1 MRFDPG
7 TRGEILGA
15 MRIGVSHDRAATSAG
30 VNPRTMR
37 RWRTQGEADIA
48 TGRNTAHARFVQDLH
63 KAESDALGQI
73 ESNMWQQSQEDWRCG
88 AWLLTK
94 KLPSQYG
101 DLAAAE
107 RLAIQQQVVRE
118 LFDFLQ
124 KHVSGG
130 AFNEVC
136 TALVEYGNEEIDDRA
151 LPCPG

>member
-1 MRFDPG
+1 
-7 TRGEILGA
+7 

-48 TGRNTAHARFVQDLH
+48 AGKNTAHARFVQDLH
-63 KAESDALGQI
+63 KAESDALGQL

-107 RLAIQQQVVRE
+107 RVAIQQQVVRE
-118 LFDFLQ
+118 FLEFVQ
-124 KHVSGG
+124 RHISRG
-130 AFNEVC
+130 AFDEVL
-136 TALVEYGNEEIDDRA
+136 TALVEHGNEEIDDRA

>member
-1 MRFDPG
+1 VRFNPR

-48 TGRNTAHARFVQDLH
+48 AGRNTAHARFVHDVH

-73 ESNMWQQSQEDWRCG
+73 ESNVWQQSQDDWRAG
-88 AWLLTK
+88 AWLLSK
-94 KLPSQYG
+94 KDPQRYG
-101 DLAAAE
+101 KEPDE
-107 RLAIQQQVVRE
+107 RGALQQQVVRE
-118 LFDFLQ
+118 FLEFVER
-124 KHVSGG
+124 HVSRG
-130 AFNEVC
+130 AFDEVL
-136 TALVEYGNEEIDDRA
+136 TALVEHGNEEIDDRA